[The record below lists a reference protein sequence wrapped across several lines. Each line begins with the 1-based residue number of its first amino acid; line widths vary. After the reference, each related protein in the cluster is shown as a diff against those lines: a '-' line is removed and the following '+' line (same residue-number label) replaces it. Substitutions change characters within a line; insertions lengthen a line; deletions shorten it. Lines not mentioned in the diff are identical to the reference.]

1 MLILLGVSSIVP
13 LERDELICTMQNNL
27 GRSFEPM
34 LRWSNGPPPMWRLH
48 DGQQRSDQWFTL
60 DHFSLK
66 PRSGF
71 TCPLSQ
77 LQKGQ
82 RNRLLR
88 SWMISPTVL
97 TQSTQCPKWSANIG
111 RCQLHAQDANCDNQ
125 NMSKFEEPKKV
136 FYIVKDSLWLKQWF
150 WRIIFGLR
158 LQKTKCKNAQVP
170 KLKELFEKMYFFVFV
185 AWGNL

>member
-48 DGQQRSDQWFTL
+48 DGQQRSVQWFTL
-60 DHFSLK
+60 DHCSLK

-125 NMSKFEEPKKV
+125 NMSKFEEPKRFFTLK
-136 FYIVKDSLWLKQWF
+136 KTLSDWNNDSE
-150 WRIIFGLR
+150 
-158 LQKTKCKNAQVP
+158 
-170 KLKELFEKMYFFVFV
+170 ELFSVCACKKRNAKMPKCQ
-185 AWGNL
+185 N